1 MTRLC
6 LDTSAYS
13 NFHRGHPA
21 TVDHA
26 DRAGWIGLPSVV
38 LGELRAGFLLGGS
51 TPIGTQRKGIGGE
64 FLDHPVVEIVR
75 SDEEA
80 ARIYGEIVVDL
91 RRKGTPLPTNDVRIA
106 AAAARAG
113 AAVLTFDAHF
123 RERCARRKTPQR
135 TCLRTERPCG
145 ALGNGV

>member
-13 NFHRGHPA
+13 NFQPGYPA
-21 TVDHA
+21 VVDHI

-38 LGELRAGFLLGGS
+38 LGELRAGFLLGAH
-51 TPIGTQRKGIGGE
+51 TDRNARELGE

-75 SDEEA
+75 SDEET

-113 AAVLTFDAHF
+113 AAVPTFDAHF
-123 RERCARRKTPQR
+123 REIARI
-135 TCLRTERPCG
+135 
-145 ALGNGV
+145 GVLVL

>member
-1 MTRLC
+1 MTRLW

-13 NFHRGHPA
+13 NFPRGDPA
-21 TVDHA
+21 VVDHI
-26 DRAGWIGLPSVV
+26 DRAAWIGLPSVV
-38 LGELRAGFLLGGS
+38 LGELRAGFLLGAH
-51 TPIGTQRKGIGGE
+51 TDRNARELGE

-75 SDEEA
+75 SDEET

-113 AAVLTFDAHF
+113 SAVLTFDAHF
-123 RERCARRKTPQR
+123 REIARI
-135 TCLRTERPCG
+135 
-145 ALGNGV
+145 GVLVL

>member
-13 NFHRGHPA
+13 NFQRGYPA
-21 TVDHA
+21 VVDHI
-26 DRAGWIGLPSVV
+26 DRAAWIGLPSVV
-38 LGELRAGFLLGGS
+38 LGELRAGFLLGAH
-51 TPIGTQRKGIGGE
+51 TDRNARELGE

-75 SDEEA
+75 SDEET

-106 AAAARAG
+106 AAAAHAG
-113 AAVLTFDAHF
+113 AAVPTFDAHF
-123 RERCARRKTPQR
+123 RETARI
-135 TCLRTERPCG
+135 
-145 ALGNGV
+145 GVLVL